1 MKEPTRNQN
10 KKIQPEFGDLNL
22 TVKEQVLQKSSSPN
36 VFNQKRNPL
45 SFVVDWQLPEEYAK
59 KTAYGH

>member
-10 KKIQPEFGDLNL
+10 KKNHPEFGDLNL
-22 TVKEQVLQKSSSPN
+22 TVKEQVLQKTSSPN

-45 SFVVDWQLPEEYAK
+45 SFVVDWQLPEEYA
-59 KTAYGH
+59 